1 MTPSQP
7 QGVERAAIQSAE
19 FLPNGPAAAAI
30 LAAGV
35 GSALLGI
42 LVVAADASQP
52 MARLLTFYLPTGP
65 LSGVT
70 SVAILLW
77 LVTWF
82 ILAKHWRTRTVA
94 IGTVNATAFLLLA
107 LGILLTFPPF
117 ADLLQG
123 K

>member
-1 MTPSQP
+1 MNHSQP
-7 QGVERAAIQSAE
+7 QREERTTTLE
-19 FLPNGPAAAAI
+19 GDHLPNGPAGAAI
-30 LAAGV
+30 LSAGV
-35 GSALLGI
+35 GCGVLGI
-42 LVVAADASQP
+42 LVVAADAFKP
-52 MARLLTFYLPTGP
+52 LAKLLTFYLPTGA
-65 LSGVT
+65 LSGVS

-82 ILAKHWRTRTVA
+82 ILSRRWRTKTVA
-94 IGTVNATAFLLLA
+94 IVKVNATAFLLLA